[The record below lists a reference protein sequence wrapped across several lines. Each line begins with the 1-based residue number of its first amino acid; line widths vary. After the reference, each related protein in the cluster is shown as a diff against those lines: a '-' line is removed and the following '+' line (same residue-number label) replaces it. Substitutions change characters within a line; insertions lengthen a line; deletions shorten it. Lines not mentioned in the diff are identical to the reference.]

1 MGVSRNIISN
11 LSKDKYTLKA
21 KSTTNISFM
30 GADPNY
36 YRITNGGKKDLYL
49 GVSMMPT
56 ENFFDQR
63 IPAGT
68 TNLFVDAYGHEV
80 IHIYN
85 PSEYDAN
92 IVITSFT
99 ADFDPSVLALCGMGQ
114 DLTNI
119 ELSGKFDATGD
130 LETNITEIKNNVSTL
145 KTLYDYLK
153 WKKSCTIIKSGTN
166 IETDDTTTLN
176 YINMLSNDSDND
188 MEITLKQSTFI
199 LKPHEVLTDLF
210 FHSKITLIISS
221 GSSFRLIGGV

>member
-1 MGVSRNIISN
+1 MGVSQNLITD
-11 LSKDKYTLKA
+11 LSKDKYTIKA
-21 KSTTNISFM
+21 NSVQTISFM

-56 ENFFDQR
+56 EDFFDQR
-63 IPAGT
+63 IPAGVT
-68 TNLFVDAYGHEV
+68 SLYVDAYGHES
-80 IHIYN
+80 IYIYN
-85 PSEYDAN
+85 PSEFDAN

-99 ADFDPSVLALCGMGQ
+99 ANFDPSVLALSGMGQ
-114 DLTNI
+114 DLSSI

-130 LETNITEIKNNVSTL
+130 LETNIAEIKNNAATL
-145 KTLYDYLK
+145 KTLHDYLK